1 MTATPPAPPNPF
13 EQLGLP
19 PTWAPTRL
27 GFSFAKLTPV
37 DGPAIHLLIID
48 GPTGRQAFP
57 FDSEALRQLG
67 ERAIEQSS
75 GLKIVS
81 SIDQNGNKP

>member
-1 MTATPPAPPNPF
+1 MNGPNPM

-19 PTWAPTRL
+19 ATWAPAAL
-27 GFSFAKLTPV
+27 GFSFAKLSPV
-37 DGPAIHLLIID
+37 DGPAIHLLILD
-48 GPTGRQAFP
+48 GPTGRQAFA
-57 FDSEALRQLG
+57 FDAEALRQLG

-81 SIDQNGNKP
+81 ELPPNGQHP